1 MATNNEKE
9 LLETLVKVTR
19 ALGRLIDKTQHSEH
33 DHPELEVLELA
44 FDMVQKHS
52 DINLFETL

>member
-1 MATNNEKE
+1 MPTNNEKE

-19 ALGRLIDKTQHSEH
+19 ALGRLIDQTQHSEH
-33 DHPELEVLELA
+33 DHPELEVLEIA
-44 FDMVQKHS
+44 FDIVQKHS